1 MKPRQVK
8 ASSSPRQQPAARAK
22 KAVAPPPKPKSRKAA
37 APLRSSSLQAELTA
51 QKHALAEAQRQ
62 LEVRTEELHI
72 ARRGAPEKLRLSDE
86 LPEDAVRFRAMAE
99 RVPVFMFTTNA
110 AGQSDY
116 MNQQFLDYIGLT
128 AGTARGVHWMKALHP
143 DDYDAALT
151 SWQNAVAERKPFE
164 MAFRFCA
171 ADGSCRW
178 FRSTIHPV
186 HDERGRIIKW
196 FGSCTDIHDLMRTQA
211 ELAAVNE
218 RLEERVIERTAQLA
232 SANKELHHEFKERQR
247 LEHEITEISE
257 SERRSLGK
265 ALHDGVC
272 QHLSGVGMMAAT
284 LSDVLEQKSDPETAD
299 KLKEISSLIRS
310 ATNDARDVAR
320 GLHPVDVDANGLV
333 AALRDLTARYHVH
346 GQTRCVLNCH
356 EPVPVHDNTVAIHLY
371 RIVQEAVVNASKYAH
386 ARNISVHLGIRQ
398 QDIMLSITDDG
409 VGLPA
414 DHDQS
419 SGLGLKLM
427 RYRASSIGA
436 TLTVAARPA
445 GGTIIRCSLPAPT

>member
-1 MKPRQVK
+1 MKPQTQVK
-8 ASSSPRQQPAARAK
+8 ASSSPRQPAAARAK
-22 KAVAPPPKPKSRKAA
+22 KVVSAPAPPAPKLRKAA
-37 APLRSSSLQAELTA
+37 PAPRPSSLEDELIA

-62 LEVRTEELHI
+62 LAIRTEEL
-72 ARRGAPEKLRLSDE
+72 RQNE
-86 LPEDAVRFRAMAE
+86 VRFRAMAE
-99 RVPVFMFTTNA
+99 RIPVFLFTTTA
-110 AGQSDY
+110 AGGSDY

-128 AGTARGVHWMKALHP
+128 EQTARGVDWMKALHP
-143 DDYDAALT
+143 DDHAAALKN
-151 SWQNAVAERKPFE
+151 WQHAVLAGTPFE
-164 MAFRFCA
+164 MASRFRA
-171 ADGSCRW
+171 ADGSSRW
-178 FRSTIHPV
+178 FRSIVHPV
-186 HDERGRIIKW
+186 HDGQGTIIKW
-196 FGSCTDIHDLMRTQA
+196 FGSCTDIDDLMRTQA

-232 SANKELHHEFKERQR
+232 TANKELHHEFRERQR

-257 SERRSLGK
+257 SERRSLGQ

-284 LSDVLEQKSDPETAD
+284 LSDVCEQKSDPETAD
-299 KLKEISSLIRS
+299 KLREISSLIRS

-356 EPVPVHDNTVAIHLY
+356 EPVPVHDNTVAMHLY
-371 RIVQEAVVNASKYAH
+371 RIVQEAVVNASKHAH
-386 ARNISVHLGIRQ
+386 ARNITVHLGIRQ

-409 VGLPA
+409 LGLPA
-414 DHDQS
+414 DHDQAA
-419 SGLGLKLM
+419 GLGLKLM

-436 TLTVAARPA
+436 ALTMAARPA